1 MKRNFKFWEQTYIE
15 FLVRLA
21 KPINN
26 DLPNGWS
33 ILLCSQENLL

>member
-1 MKRNFKFWEQTYIE
+1 MTNNNFKSWEQLFIE
-15 FLVRLA
+15 FLVRQA

-33 ILLCSQENLL
+33 ILLIN

>member
-1 MKRNFKFWEQTYIE
+1 MKRNFKSWEQIYVE
-15 FLVRLA
+15 FLVGLA

-33 ILLCSQENLL
+33 ILLIL